1 MKNQVNNKK
10 NEENTSQIN
19 HELRCIK
26 SENELYEKIFEM
38 IPEINMENLIKA
50 KTIIEIYITHYE
62 ELVKA
67 RFRLSQSQKYKKLLC
82 LSEALTNH
90 QKEEVYKRIVNDTED
105 GFCSWA
111 RRKNMAAMAAIEE
124 NTKRIAPK
132 YINQLIEQGYIADD
146 GKTVLASLDDVA
158 EFLFTIIDSVT
169 PKLLV
174 NTFRQC
180 NGKKYTLRAA
190 QDAIQRTK
198 PQ

>member
-38 IPEINMENLIKA
+38 IPEISMENLIKA
-50 KTIIEIYITHYE
+50 KTVIEIYITHYE

-67 RFRLSQSQKYKKLLC
+67 KFKLSHKYKKILY
-82 LSEALTNH
+82 LSEALANH
-90 QKEEVYKRIVNDTED
+90 QKDEVYKRIVNDTED

-111 RRKNMAAMAAIEE
+111 IRNNIAKIEKN
-124 NTKRIAPK
+124 TQKKAPK

-146 GKTVLASLDDVA
+146 GETVLASLDDVA
-158 EFLFTIIDSVT
+158 EFLFTKIESVT

-174 NTFRQC
+174 KTFRQFD
-180 NGKKYTLRAA
+180 GKKYTSRAA